1 MKRDDLIRV
10 LSRKVPAVLAEELVD
25 NFLLLRQDV
34 MTSTLE
40 RASPGKFVET
50 LVQALQALES
60 GGKYDKKP
68 DVDGLLRAIESRP
81 SPLGDGLRIC
91 AARIGRAMYSLRS
104 KRGVVHKGEIDP
116 SLIDLKFLHHAA
128 QWVVAEFIRTVEGI
142 SMDEAG
148 KSVAL
153 VQVPVGG
160 LVEDFGDR
168 KLVLPEMTAREEV
181 LALLRDDY
189 PNKVPLKDIKNSMAR
204 FSKKTVG
211 RAVRELWKGKLV
223 EGSGKSGYQLTSR
236 GFGELTEILKRYA

>member
-10 LSRKVPAVLAEELVD
+10 LSRKLPTVLASELVD
-25 NFLLLRQDV
+25 NLLLLRQDV
-34 MTSTLE
+34 MTGTLE

-60 GGKYDKKP
+60 SGKYDRKP
-68 DVDGLLRAIESRP
+68 DVDAFLRGIESRP
-81 SPLGDGLRIC
+81 SPVGDGLRIC

-104 KRGVVHKGEIDP
+104 KRGVVHKGEMAP
-116 SLIDLKFLHHAA
+116 NSIDLRFLHHAA
-128 QWVVAEFIRTVEGI
+128 QWVVAEFIRTVEAI

-148 KSVAL
+148 KLVAL
-153 VQVPVGG
+153 VQTPVGG

-168 KLVLPEMTAREEV
+168 KLVLPDMTAREEV
-181 LALLRDDY
+181 LVLLHDDY

-204 FSKKTVG
+204 FSEKTVD
-211 RAVRELWKGKLV
+211 RAVRQLWKDKLV

-236 GFGELTEILKRYA
+236 GFGEVTEILKGYA